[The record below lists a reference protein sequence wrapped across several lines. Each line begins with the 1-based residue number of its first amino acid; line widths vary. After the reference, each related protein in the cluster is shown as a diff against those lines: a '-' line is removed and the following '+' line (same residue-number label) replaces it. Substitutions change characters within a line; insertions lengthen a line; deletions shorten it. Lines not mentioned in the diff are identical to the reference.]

1 MFFKLVFM
9 LFFLVTLV
17 ASEDNSFIYKY
28 KGFQSSH
35 LYVDGI
41 AELTSDGLLRLTNDT
56 EQEIGHAFYP
66 KHFL

>member
-17 ASEDNSFIYKY
+17 ASEDNSFIYN
-28 KGFQSSH
+28 GFQSSH

-56 EQEIGHAFYP
+56 EQGIGHAFYP
-66 KHFL
+66 KHFQ

>member
-17 ASEDNSFIYKY
+17 ASEDNSFIYN
-28 KGFQSSH
+28 GFQSSH
-35 LYVDGI
+35 VYVDGI

-56 EQEIGHAFYP
+56 EQGIGHAFYP
-66 KHFL
+66 KHFQ